1 MNGRITD
8 NIHVP
13 DLPQIVEQGLF
24 RDDLLKLV
32 RNQTGNKYHNEPIHR
47 EIKLEM
53 RGLTESSPAY

>member
-13 DLPQIVEQGLF
+13 DLPQIIEQGLF

-47 EIKLEM
+47 EIN
-53 RGLTESSPAY
+53 